1 MFKILIADDNISFA
15 KLLVN
20 DIISTRE
27 NLKVI
32 KIATDGKETLEL
44 MNSEQIDIVLLD
56 LKMPIYNGLQI
67 LDMLSEEKKQQY
79 NRSIIVITGELDYAD
94 KLVSNPLITHIIFK
108 GSCQKKN
115 ILERIDQL
123 VEEKSNSFIY
133 NRICHELYGL
143 GYNPNY
149 KGTLYLTDA
158 IFEIYL
164 RLGSYQEN
172 LKKEIY
178 PIVALH
184 FKKSVHN
191 IKCNITR
198 ATESMSR
205 YCKQELLDK
214 YFSGFKPTT
223 KGVINI
229 VLNKII

>member
-27 NLKVI
+27 NLRVV

-44 MNSEQIDIVLLD
+44 MNTEQLDIVLLD

-67 LDMLSEEKKQQY
+67 LDMLSEEKKKQY
-79 NRSIIVITGELDYAD
+79 NRSVIVITGEPDYAEQ
-94 KLVSNPLITHIIFK
+94 LVNNPMVSYIIFK

-123 VEEKSNSFIY
+123 VEEKFNYIIY
-133 NRICHELYGL
+133 NKISLELYNL
-143 GYNPNY
+143 GYNPTH
-149 KGTLYLTDA
+149 KGTKYLTDT
-158 IFEIYL
+158 ILEIYL
-164 RLGSYQEN
+164 HLDSYQGN

-178 PIVALH
+178 PIISLH
-184 FKKSVHN
+184 FNQSIHN

-198 ATESMSR
+198 ATENMTY
-205 YCKQELLDK
+205 YCKQEVLNK
-214 YFSGFKPTT
+214 YFNGFKPTP
-223 KGVINI
+223 KDII
-229 VLNKII
+229 DIILNKIA

>member
-1 MFKILIADDNISFA
+1 MFKILIADDNINFA

-27 NLKVI
+27 NLKVV

-79 NRSIIVITGELDYAD
+79 NHSIIVITGEPDYAD
-94 KLVSNPLITHIIFK
+94 SLVGNPLIAQIVFK
-108 GSCQKKN
+108 GSCQKKD
-115 ILERIDQL
+115 ILERINQL
-123 VEEKSNSFIY
+123 VEEKSNSLIY
-133 NRICHELYGL
+133 NKISHELCNL

-149 KGTLYLTDA
+149 KGTIYLTDV

-164 RLGSYQEN
+164 RLGSYQGN

-178 PIVALH
+178 PIVSLH
-184 FKKSVHN
+184 FNKSVHN

-198 ATESMSR
+198 ATENMTR
-205 YCKQELLDK
+205 YCKQESLDK
-214 YFSGFKPTT
+214 HFSGFKPTT
-223 KGVINI
+223 KGIINI
-229 VLNKII
+229 ILNEIA